1 MPGWLSWL
9 ERTAHRVLSKCSD
22 FFLGYREAAGSNP
35 APGTSRIF
43 KINKVFKER
52 LFTFFKMNNYFILN
66 LIFLT
71 VINIIN
77 FLLIN

>member
-35 APGTSRIF
+35 APGTSHNF
-43 KINKVFKER
+43 
-52 LFTFFKMNNYFILN
+52 MASNNIPETKFILFYIVSN
-66 LIFLT
+66 S
-71 VINIIN
+71 
-77 FLLIN
+77 FLLF

>member
-35 APGTSRIF
+35 APGTSRFISGPYFVLYTIFILIF
-43 KINKVFKER
+43 KILK
-52 LFTFFKMNNYFILN
+52 FFWLQK
-66 LIFLT
+66 LIFHP
-71 VINIIN
+71 
-77 FLLIN
+77 

>member
-35 APGTSRIF
+35 APGTPYKLWGLQVIPVKFSF
-43 KINKVFKER
+43 
-52 LFTFFKMNNYFILN
+52 L
-66 LIFLT
+66 FLT
-71 VINIIN
+71 KQIFSIFV
-77 FLLIN
+77 